1 MSGASP
7 PLRLGWLLI
16 RSLSLQI
23 VCLQE
28 VEEEHYHNWFLPNMS
43 SLGIYFTG
51 NLDRKCIKV
60 RFYLHT

>member
-43 SLGIYFTG
+43 SLGII
-51 NLDRKCIKV
+51 LQEI
-60 RFYLHT
+60 